1 MNLQKFSEMC
11 GSIELYRDAAT
22 LKRKSRDHF
31 WFSPILSE
39 ALDHRRA
46 DLVAC
51 PLNRDELLQ
60 LVRAAVACQVPI
72 TPRGSGTGT
81 FGQAVPMA
89 GGVVVDM
96 SGLNKLL
103 WHRGSTCRAEAG
115 IVMGALDQQLQPQ
128 GWELRIHP
136 STRNS
141 ATLGGFV
148 AGGHAGIG
156 VINYGIVRDRGNLLG
171 LQVMTAEAEPRLLE
185 IRGDD
190 IETVHH
196 AYGVNGLITEVEL
209 PLAPAWDWQDVL
221 VSCDDFMAAARL
233 GYALARA
240 SGILKKVVCIND
252 WELARHLD
260 PLSSLMPEG
269 RPVLIS
275 MIARES
281 VEAFTALLD
290 EHGARLHFCGPQG
303 SGPEQHP
310 FFEYTWGHTTLRV
323 IRHLP
328 TVTNLACV
336 FDPSCLVESIGR
348 VHAEIGYE
356 AHLHLE
362 FIRFDGQI
370 NAQAVPLV
378 PFLDREHLADL
389 TQRIER
395 CGARSANLHT
405 YLLQNGGMKRIDE
418 SQLAFKRSADPCGL
432 LNPGKIE
439 GYADVAHVT
448 SRAAEDIKSSG
459 WAY

>member
-1 MNLQKFSEMC
+1 MC
-11 GSIELYRDAAT
+11 GGIELHSDAAT
-22 LKRKSRDHF
+22 LRTKSRDHF

-46 DLVAC
+46 DVVAC
-51 PLNRDELLQ
+51 PHNKDELLQ
-60 LVRAAVACQVPI
+60 LMRAAVSCNIPI

-89 GGVVVDM
+89 GGVVIDM

-115 IVMGALDQQLQPQ
+115 IVMGALDQQLQPK
-128 GWELRIHP
+128 GWEMRIHP

-171 LQVMTAEAEPRLLE
+171 LQVMTAESEPRILE

-190 IETVHH
+190 IETIHH

-221 VSCDDFMAAARL
+221 VSCNDFMSAVHL
-233 GYALARA
+233 GDALARA
-240 SGILKKVVCIND
+240 NGIVKKVVCVND
-252 WELARHLD
+252 WELARHLE
-260 PLSSLMPEG
+260 PLSALIPEG
-269 RPVLIS
+269 RPVLIT

-281 VEAFTALLD
+281 VEAFEALLD

-303 SGPEQHP
+303 SGPNHEP
-310 FFEYTWGHTTLRV
+310 FFEYTWGHTTMRV
-323 IRHLP
+323 LRHLP
-328 TVTNLACV
+328 TVTNLACI
-336 FDPSCLVESIGR
+336 FDAACLVESIGR
-348 VHAEIGYE
+348 VHTEIGYE

-362 FIRFDGQI
+362 FIRFNGQI

-389 TQRIER
+389 TKRIES
-395 CGARSANLHT
+395 CGARTANLHT
-405 YLLQNGGMKRIDE
+405 YLLQNGGMKRVDE
-418 SQLAFKRSADPCGL
+418 AQLAFKRSADPSGL
-432 LNPGKIE
+432 MNPGKIE
-439 GYADVAHVT
+439 GYADTAKT
-448 SRAAEDIKSSG
+448 SPPITEDIKSSG